1 MSTDKLNENQRA
13 NRILLRMNHCHISL
27 TNIYENLVDREFD
40 SIEKEAKYVIM
51 ELRMI
56 LKSIEEDDF

>member
-1 MSTDKLNENQRA
+1 MQQERLSENERA
-13 NRILLRMNHCHISL
+13 SRILLRINHCHISL
-27 TNIYENLVDREFD
+27 TNIYEGLVDREFD
-40 SIEKEAKYVIM
+40 HIEKEAKYVIM